1 MSRQLSHRYVRFAV
15 LALIAALL
23 LTTTPAAP
31 ATATPTLQQG
41 SGAGGPSPSGFLVF
55 GGTVIASPRLNVR
68 DAPSINGRIL
78 GKLDTGAR
86 VAVVG
91 RSGGWYLIRYPA
103 APVGLAWVNAGFVQ
117 LDGQPAPQPQAPQ
130 PTPRP
135 ATQPVRPAPPPTPTS
150 PASPA
155 ESIQVEAPDL
165 IDFNSGVFRWQ
176 WYGDQGRL
184 RGLDWYFDLLLFFKG
199 ETLPYRVFV
208 AEPGQVTREGPFFV
222 WQAEPF
228 RVQCDTI
235 AVARI
240 AYRING
246 QFAGWVSDAS
256 APIDVGPPCPPAAAP
271 SGGGGSSGGG
281 GGGGGNGGGG
291 GGGSSCPIP
300 EELVDPELCNHP
312 DFANCAA
319 CRGG

>member
-1 MSRQLSHRYVRFAV
+1 MARLLSHRYVHFAA
-15 LALIAALL
+15 LALVAALL
-23 LTTTPAAP
+23 LATAPAAP
-31 ATATPTLQQG
+31 ATATPALQQG
-41 SGAGGPSPSGFLVF
+41 VGPAAPSPSGFLVF

-68 DAPSINGRIL
+68 DAPSVNGRIL

-117 LDGQPAPQPQAPQ
+117 LDGQPAPQPPAPP

-135 ATQPVRPAPPPTPTS
+135 ATQPAQPARPAPPPPPTP
-150 PASPA
+150 AYPA

-165 IDFNSGVFRWQ
+165 VDFNSGVFRWQ

-208 AEPGQVTREGPFFV
+208 AEPGQVTRDGPFFV

-228 RVQCDTI
+228 RVQCDAI

-240 AYRING
+240 AYRVNG

-256 APIDVGPPCPPAAAP
+256 APIDVGPPCPRSPAP
-271 SGGGGSSGGG
+271 PGGGSSGGG
-281 GGGGGNGGGG
+281 GGGDGGGG
-291 GGGSSCPIP
+291 EDDRCPVP
-300 EELVDPELCNHP
+300 DELVDPWLCDRP
-312 DFANCAA
+312 DFANCPP
-319 CRGG
+319 CQGG

>member
-1 MSRQLSHRYVRFAV
+1 MSRLLSHRYVRFAA
-15 LALIAALL
+15 LAMIAVLL
-23 LTTTPAAP
+23 LATVPSAPAIATPA
-31 ATATPTLQQG
+31 LQQG
-41 SGAGGPSPSGFLVF
+41 AAPTVPNPPGFLVF

-78 GKLDTGAR
+78 GKLETGAR

-103 APVGLAWVNAGFVQ
+103 APVGLGWVNASFVQ
-117 LDGQPAPQPQAPQ
+117 LDGQPAPRPQAPQ

-135 ATQPVRPAPPPTPTS
+135 TTQPPRPVRPAPPPPTP
-150 PASPA
+150 PVSPA
-155 ESIQVEAPDL
+155 ESIRVEPPDL

-176 WYGDQGRL
+176 WYGDQGLL

-208 AEPGQVTREGPFFV
+208 AEPGQVTRDGPFFI

-256 APIDVGPPCPPAAAP
+256 EPIDVGPPCPPAAPP
-271 SGGGGSSGGG
+271 SSGGSSGGG
-281 GGGGGNGGGG
+281 GGD
-291 GGGSSCPIP
+291 GGSACPLP
-300 EELVDPELCNHP
+300 DEEVTPELCDRP
-312 DFANCAA
+312 EFANCAP

>member
-1 MSRQLSHRYVRFAV
+1 MSRLASHRYVRFVA
-15 LALIAALL
+15 LALIAVLL
-23 LTTTPAAP
+23 WVAVSPAP
-31 ATATPTLQQG
+31 AIATPPLQQG
-41 SGAGGPSPSGFLVF
+41 AMPTVPNPSGFLVF

-78 GKLDTGAR
+78 GKLETGAR

-103 APVGLAWVNAGFVQ
+103 APIGLAWVNAGFVQ
-117 LDGQPAPQPQAPQ
+117 LDGQPAPQPQASQ
-130 PTPRP
+130 PTSRP
-135 ATQPVRPAPPPTPTS
+135 VTQPTTRPTPPTPMPS
-150 PASPA
+150 ASPA
-155 ESIQVEAPDL
+155 ESIRIEAPDL

-176 WYGDQGRL
+176 WYGDQGLL

-208 AEPGQVTREGPFFV
+208 AEPGQVTRDGPFFI

-235 AVARI
+235 AVGRI

-246 QFAGWVSDAS
+246 EFAGWVSDAS
-256 APIDVGPPCPPAAAP
+256 EPIDVGPPCPPAAPP
-271 SGGGGSSGGG
+271 SGGSSGGG
-281 GGGGGNGGGG
+281 GGDE
-291 GGGSSCPIP
+291 GGSCPLLD
-300 EELVDPELCNHP
+300 EETTPELCDRP
-312 DFANCAA
+312 EFANCAP